1 MDPLRLHGWPVRLT
15 ALSGAA
21 PVPGDRTA
29 GAELST
35 YRGGC
40 WILVGKSPV
49 RLLVIGSR
57 HHVDTMAST
66 AGGGSVLD
74 RGVAEVAADRY
85 PGVTVDT
92 AVELVDGFA
101 ELRRR
106 LEAGDR
112 TAPDVAILSVDD
124 EVRGLGERSTDAGA
138 AVAAVEADLA
148 AIVAAYKAAGT
159 RVIVANACTVDPDSW
174 DRSYAGRD
182 GEPTGLRAHRLD
194 AMLVRVSHDLGISV
208 VDVDR
213 VVAEIGAAGNLDA
226 AMVYRPEAAA
236 RITDE
241 TVAVLADYG
250 FFDDRPLLEQV
261 GAAAGEGS

>member
-1 MDPLRLHGWPVRLT
+1 L
-15 ALSGAA
+15 
-21 PVPGDRTA
+21 A
-29 GAELST
+29 G
-35 YRGGC
+35 
-40 WILVGKSPV
+40 KNPV
-49 RLLVIGSR
+49 RLLIIGSR
-57 HHVDTMAST
+57 HHMDTMVSSAH
-66 AGGGSVLD
+66 GGSILD

-85 PGVTVDT
+85 PGVTVEVE
-92 AVELVDGFA
+92 VELVDGFA

-106 LEAGDR
+106 LEAGGR
-112 TAPDVAILSVDD
+112 PSADVVILSVDD
-124 EVRGLGERSTDAGA
+124 EVRRLGSRSTVAST
-138 AVAAVEADLA
+138 AVAAVEADLS
-148 AIVAAYKAAGT
+148 AITAAYKVADT

-174 DRSYAGRD
+174 ARSYAGHEE
-182 GEPTGLRAHRLD
+182 EPVGLRAHRLD

-213 VVAEIGAAGNLDA
+213 AVAEIGAAGKLDA

-236 RITDE
+236 RITEE